1 MYLDCDTTP
10 PIHSVYAGG
19 KSLKKAI
26 ATAERKLIDANAE
39 GQIGIYCRH
48 AGSAFYGYV
57 IRYAGEAPYF
67 ESPEE

>member
-10 PIHSVYAGG
+10 PIRSVYVGG

-26 ATAERKLIDANAE
+26 AAATQKLIEADAE
-39 GQIGIYCRH
+39 GQIGIYHRH

-57 IRYAGEAPYF
+57 IRYAGQAPYF
-67 ESPEE
+67 EEPEE